1 MIYHCPPSFVLCISF
16 NLQLY
21 EKPSC
26 PGFNNTYC
34 HLQLCKIDSEG
45 KARKV
50 VGCSCVV
57 VKVTNRSLTLTLGII
72 PLKMAICN
80 VWLFIFISQDYGEE
94 SEGLNIVQDY
104 VKSH

>member
-34 HLQLCKIDSEG
+34 HSQLCKIDSEG

-57 VKVTNRSLTLTLGII
+57 VK
-72 PLKMAICN
+72 
-80 VWLFIFISQDYGEE
+80 DYGEE